1 MSTLIVNAGS
11 SSHKL
16 GLFSEGSEYLWRSN
30 IDWSLNATGF
40 PLSMETIER
49 QVKQRLQ
56 LLVQSGQS
64 LDDVEVVGHRIV
76 HGGDLFH
83 RAVILNKDTIASLDL
98 LRRFAPLHN
107 GPALDTLV
115 ALRRLLP
122 NAKHAA
128 AFDTAF
134 HRTLPIE
141 STTYALPIEWRSFGI
156 HRFGFHGLSHH
167 SIARKFPQGK
177 LISCHLGSGCSI
189 AVIRNGLC
197 IDTTMGFSPLDGLV
211 MATRS
216 GSVDPGILL
225 ELLEQGI
232 SINELRIGLYQRSGL
247 LGLSECSSDMRRLRV
262 LSSEHNPKATLAIDV
277 FQHHLLKAIGAGY
290 AVLGGCDVLALTGG
304 IGENDKELLCW
315 LIDRLGPLNI
325 SNITVVPAC
334 EELEIF
340 NQIRSLF

>member
-16 GLFSEGSEYLWRSN
+16 ALFCDDGEYLWRSS
-30 IDWSLNATGF
+30 IDWSVTALGF
-40 PLSMETIER
+40 PPSIETIEK
-49 QVKQRLQ
+49 QLQQRLQ
-56 LLVQSGQS
+56 LLVQSGYS
-64 LDDVEVVGHRIV
+64 LEDVEVVGHRIV
-76 HGGDLFH
+76 HGGDLFY
-83 RAVILNKDTIASLDL
+83 RAVILNKDTISSLDL
-98 LRRFAPLHN
+98 LRRLAPLHN

-141 STTYALPIEWRSFGI
+141 AMTYALPIDWRSLGI
-156 HRFGFHGLSHH
+156 HRFGFHGLSHQ

-225 ELLEQGI
+225 ELLERGI
-232 SINELRIGLYQRSGL
+232 SITELRTGLYQRSGL
-247 LGLSECSSDMRRLRV
+247 LGLSESSSDMRSLRV
-262 LSSEHNPKATLAIDV
+262 LSSEHNSKATLAIDV
-277 FQHHLLKAIGAGY
+277 FQHQLLKAIGAGF
-290 AVLGGCDVLALTGG
+290 VVMGGCDVLALTGG
-304 IGENDKELLCW
+304 IGENDNQLHRWLKE
-315 LIDRLGPLNI
+315 RLSHLNI
-325 SNITVVPAC
+325 STITVVPAS

-340 NQIRSLF
+340 NEIRSLF